1 MSYIYR
7 HLIAQSLSPPGT
19 QRIVACNA
27 AGEQVCTI
35 PLGPL
40 APPAAQPLYSVGLF
54 ADIHL
59 YPVAAV
65 NWHPETKFRAALGHC
80 QANGCKVVIVSG
92 DLSQTGFYRERTLD
106 DGSVEKYY
114 DPVQM
119 QEYKNIREEFDIPV
133 WALMGNHES
142 YCRNVTDSLD
152 DVEDVIGIRALSYTI
167 SGGES
172 TERNVHMD
180 GLGSD
185 MFILCGQPSPGFVMS
200 DEDFQWLTEILADN
214 AHRRCFLFIHSYIEE
229 DAGDPADVRENS
241 IFELWGAA
249 RKSEFMALLRQ
260 YPNVV
265 LFHGHSHM
273 KFCNQEHDAAANYSE
288 RNGFKSVHIPS
299 LATPR
304 DIDFENNKSVDD
316 PNASEGYIVDV
327 YPDGIHLRGW
337 DFVADN
343 PSPLG
348 TMWIPVPEGGV
359 TV

>member
-1 MSYIYR
+1 MRYIYR
-7 HLIAQSLSPPGT
+7 HLISQNLAPPGA

-35 PLGPL
+35 SLGPL
-40 APPAAQPLYSVGLF
+40 TPPAAQPLYSVGL
-54 ADIHL
+54 ASDIHL

-65 NWHPETKFRAALGHC
+65 VWKPEKKFRAALGHWESE
-80 QANGCKVVIVSG
+80 GCKMVVVSG
-92 DLSQTGFYRERTLD
+92 DLSQTGFYRERTLE
-106 DGSVEKYY
+106 DGTTEKYY

-119 QEYKNIREEFDIPV
+119 QEYKTIREEFGIPV

-142 YCRNVTDSLD
+142 YCRSVTDSLD

-167 SGGES
+167 SGGEP
-172 TERNVHMD
+172 TERNVHVD
-180 GLGSD
+180 GLGND

-200 DEDFQWLTEILADN
+200 DEDFQWLTETLAAN
-214 AHRRCFLFIHSYIEE
+214 AHRRCFLFVHSYIEE

-241 IFELWGAA
+241 IFELWGAT
-249 RKSEFMALLRQ
+249 RKSEFMDLLRQ

-273 KFCNQEHDAAANYSE
+273 KFRNQAHDAAANYTE

-304 DIDFENNKSVDD
+304 DIDFGANKSVDD
-316 PNASEGYIVDV
+316 PNASEGYTMHV
-327 YPDGIHLRGW
+327 YADGVLLEGW
-337 DFVADN
+337 DFIGNAPV
-343 PSPLG
+343 PLG
-348 TMWIPVPEGGV
+348 TLWIDVPAGGG
-359 TV
+359 TA